1 MTVDRQAHAGGSI
14 NQAIANAVVR
24 QHRRYVGRGPSKAHA
39 FHHHNVIVVVMDEP
53 LTQGERS
60 LAANGQAE
68 SVQQLRRGFQRMM
81 RRALVDD
88 VEALTGSVVEAYLGA
103 VHLDPDIETA
113 VFVLD
118 RPVATPE
125 PPDAIP

>member
-24 QHRRYVGRGPSKAHA
+24 QHRRYVGRGPSRAHA
-39 FHHHNVIVVVMDEP
+39 FHHHNVVVVVMDDP
-53 LTQGERS
+53 LTEGERS

-68 SVQQLRRGFQRMM
+68 SVQRLRREFQRMM
-81 RRALVDD
+81 RRALIDD
-88 VEALTGSVVEAYLGA
+88 VEALTGGVVDAYLGA

-118 RPVATPE
+118 RPVGRPE
-125 PPDAIP
+125 PPDPAA